1 MSANYWET
9 KQQWCRSLWH
19 HEEWSPRRPA
29 SSHAC
34 ARCSKIEASRP
45 CSQPS
50 PQRAAC
56 YHSALLPQ
64 GLACWGS
71 LSSPIIWDPSIARR
85 LNPSLFLHQHK
96 ASSVTGRGMK
106 EVCMLPATHMLSKFT
121 ARQSLLFVLMPPSHP
136 AIHVL
141 RDSTSSKWRPEREES
156 KQERGK
162 NIEGRGVGN
171 STESGPRLSPI
182 VQVTTH

>member
-1 MSANYWET
+1 MSTNYWEIEW
-9 KQQWCRSLWH
+9 QWSGSLWH
-19 HEEWSPRRPA
+19 HEEWSPHRPA
-29 SSHAC
+29 PSHAC
-34 ARCSKIEASRP
+34 ARCSKIDASRP

-71 LSSPIIWDPSIARR
+71 LSSPQIWDPSIDGG
-85 LNPSLFLHQHK
+85 LNPSPLLHQHK
-96 ASSVTGRGMK
+96 ASSVTGRRMK
-106 EVCMLPATHMLSKFT
+106 EVCTLPATHMLSKFT
-121 ARQSLLFVLMPPSHP
+121 ARQSLLFVSVPPSHP

-141 RDSTSSKWRPEREES
+141 RDFTSSKWRPEREES

-162 NIEGRGVGN
+162 NTEGRGWATVLNQGQDLA
-171 STESGPRLSPI
+171 PLSK
-182 VQVTTH
+182 

>member
-1 MSANYWET
+1 MLAVMVMMSGVVMVMTVRKITVSMGGAQGFTSLVWFNPFGSAKRKGSVSANYWET
-9 KQQWCRSLWH
+9 KRQWCRSLWH

-96 ASSVTGRGMK
+96 ASSVPVSEDK
-106 EVCMLPATHMLSKFT
+106 CF
-121 ARQSLLFVLMPPSHP
+121 F
-136 AIHVL
+136 
-141 RDSTSSKWRPEREES
+141 
-156 KQERGK
+156 
-162 NIEGRGVGN
+162 
-171 STESGPRLSPI
+171 
-182 VQVTTH
+182 